1 MPRISIILTSYNH
14 EKYIRESIDS
24 VLNQTFTEFELIIL
38 DDASSDNS
46 WDIIN
51 SYSDTRIKPF
61 RNVKN
66 MLGTYLFNKAI
77 AEIAKG
83 EYIAVHHS
91 DDIWEPD
98 KLERQVK
105 LLDSNPNVGAV
116 FTNALAIGEDS
127 LPLDDAEHFYS
138 EIFNQ
143 SNRTR
148 FEWLNHF
155 FYKGNALCHPSIL
168 IRKRCYDD
176 CGLYRYGLA
185 QLTDFDMWIR
195 LCLKY
200 EIYVLPEKLVR
211 FRVRANEANAS
222 GGRPESRI
230 RTTTEFYFVLKNY
243 LQLNSF
249 KDLVKVFPEEQGCY
263 RADGCEPKFILAM
276 AALKNKSNYLKL
288 FGIELLFDLISD
300 EKTAANLKA
309 LYDFN
314 HLAFIKIT
322 GVTDV
327 FSTESLMEQDKQ
339 IAHIYNSR
347 SWRLTSSLR
356 FLNRKFGSCKTYSLK
371 KTRLAIEKYARVMW
385 ACMPLSA
392 LRKSKI
398 KNKIFK
404 WVPFFSS
411 YSSFYRSWENASVA
425 QNMQFYASDNVTY
438 VPLIENDFLINK
450 TSKLISFYL
459 PQFHPIAENNEW
471 WGEGFTEWTNVKPA
485 QPQFEGHYQPHIP
498 GELGYYSLLDP
509 ATQQRQVELAKLY
522 GLGGFCFYFYWFGGK
537 RLLESPVL
545 NYLSDK
551 NLDLP
556 FCLCW
561 ANENWSRR
569 WDGLDGE
576 ILISQQH
583 SPEDNLAFIEYVSQY
598 MLDSRY
604 ISIDGKPLLLV
615 YRPNLLP
622 SAKVTA
628 QCWRDWCI
636 KNGIGEIYL
645 AYTQSFEMVDPAEYG
660 FDAAIEF
667 PPNNSSPPNITDNV
681 VPLSQD
687 FDCNVYDWRVFTER
701 SESYKVPSYQL
712 FRGVCPSWDNTAR
725 RKNHSNVFLNS
736 SPSSYQRWLKN
747 AITYTVQQQQNADE
761 RLIFINAWNEWAEGT
776 HLEPDQKYGY
786 AYLEATRMALVR
798 SNSGLKSMQYLSTQS
813 TIAVVIHVYYCD
825 VFAEILNYLAVIY
838 SFELKL
844 YVTTTPDNEEL
855 VMSQLTAQKH
865 DFLLKVV
872 ENRGRD
878 ILPFLRVMPT
888 VIKAGHSF
896 LVKVHTKKSLHR
908 SDGAVWREDLYEKNL
923 TEYALSQAIK
933 NMINN
938 PSVGIVGPDGHLVEM
953 GSFGGGNMSTVID
966 LALRMGVT
974 SNELFG
980 LSFVA
985 GSMFVARPEAMSP
998 LLNLAINPN
1007 HFEQEQGQVDGTL
1020 AHAIERLF
1028 SVSAYSMSLETI
1040 CPSSRTLTEYKYV
1053 KY

>member
-24 VLNQTFTEFELIIL
+24 VLNQTVTEFELIIL
-38 DDASSDNS
+38 DDASSDSS

-356 FLNRKFGSCKTYSLK
+356 FLNRKFGSCKH
-371 KTRLAIEKYARVMW
+371 TRL
-385 ACMPLSA
+385 
-392 LRKSKI
+392 
-398 KNKIFK
+398 
-404 WVPFFSS
+404 
-411 YSSFYRSWENASVA
+411 
-425 QNMQFYASDNVTY
+425 
-438 VPLIENDFLINK
+438 
-450 TSKLISFYL
+450 
-459 PQFHPIAENNEW
+459 
-471 WGEGFTEWTNVKPA
+471 
-485 QPQFEGHYQPHIP
+485 
-498 GELGYYSLLDP
+498 
-509 ATQQRQVELAKLY
+509 
-522 GLGGFCFYFYWFGGK
+522 
-537 RLLESPVL
+537 
-545 NYLSDK
+545 
-551 NLDLP
+551 
-556 FCLCW
+556 
-561 ANENWSRR
+561 
-569 WDGLDGE
+569 
-576 ILISQQH
+576 
-583 SPEDNLAFIEYVSQY
+583 
-598 MLDSRY
+598 
-604 ISIDGKPLLLV
+604 
-615 YRPNLLP
+615 
-622 SAKVTA
+622 
-628 QCWRDWCI
+628 
-636 KNGIGEIYL
+636 
-645 AYTQSFEMVDPAEYG
+645 
-660 FDAAIEF
+660 
-667 PPNNSSPPNITDNV
+667 
-681 VPLSQD
+681 
-687 FDCNVYDWRVFTER
+687 
-701 SESYKVPSYQL
+701 
-712 FRGVCPSWDNTAR
+712 
-725 RKNHSNVFLNS
+725 
-736 SPSSYQRWLKN
+736 
-747 AITYTVQQQQNADE
+747 
-761 RLIFINAWNEWAEGT
+761 
-776 HLEPDQKYGY
+776 
-786 AYLEATRMALVR
+786 
-798 SNSGLKSMQYLSTQS
+798 
-813 TIAVVIHVYYCD
+813 
-825 VFAEILNYLAVIY
+825 
-838 SFELKL
+838 
-844 YVTTTPDNEEL
+844 
-855 VMSQLTAQKH
+855 
-865 DFLLKVV
+865 
-872 ENRGRD
+872 
-878 ILPFLRVMPT
+878 
-888 VIKAGHSF
+888 
-896 LVKVHTKKSLHR
+896 
-908 SDGAVWREDLYEKNL
+908 
-923 TEYALSQAIK
+923 
-933 NMINN
+933 
-938 PSVGIVGPDGHLVEM
+938 
-953 GSFGGGNMSTVID
+953 
-966 LALRMGVT
+966 
-974 SNELFG
+974 
-980 LSFVA
+980 
-985 GSMFVARPEAMSP
+985 
-998 LLNLAINPN
+998 
-1007 HFEQEQGQVDGTL
+1007 
-1020 AHAIERLF
+1020 
-1028 SVSAYSMSLETI
+1028 
-1040 CPSSRTLTEYKYV
+1040 
-1053 KY
+1053 